1 MNLVQ
6 VLLTIVDSLTDLRL
20 AVNKAKE
27 LIYLLSALL
36 KTEVLNFLQH
46 SKTYNHYKSNVL
58 VSGFKLRALN
68 NNNSTTD
75 IDYLCS

>member
-1 MNLVQ
+1 MNLFQ

-46 SKTYNHYKSNVL
+46 SKTYNYYKSNVL